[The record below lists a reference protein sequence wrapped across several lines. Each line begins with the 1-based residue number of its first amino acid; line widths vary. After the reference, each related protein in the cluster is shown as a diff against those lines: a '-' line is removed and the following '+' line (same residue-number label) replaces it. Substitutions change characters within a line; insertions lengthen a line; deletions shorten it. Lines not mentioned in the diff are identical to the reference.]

1 VYLARLLPFHRI
13 GLAAY
18 WAFLALVAVGF
29 AAAMWR
35 GARRRPLDALIGGLA
50 ALVGLL
56 VGDVVLGSHLQ
67 FDSGFGFSP
76 EVAGRF
82 IGFGNVSYAVLASAS
97 VLLAGLLAHRVRG
110 RGGAALAVAV
120 LGIAVVADGA
130 PFWGADVGGVL
141 TMVPA
146 FALAAVLLFRIRVRI
161 RTVVL
166 LAGATLGALT
176 VATIVDLA
184 RPAAERTHLA
194 RLVEQIGGEG
204 SSAFTTVVHRKLQM
218 SLSTLSSSQ
227 WRPMVP
233 LVLAFVAFLIW
244 GPGRVFAGLLTRV
257 PQLRAVLAG
266 LGVVAA
272 LGFALN
278 DQGIVVPAV
287 MLGILAPALVLL
299 VHDGA
304 VTSTR

>member
-1 VYLARLLPFHRI
+1 LPFHRL
-13 GLAAY
+13 GLAAF
-18 WAFLALVAVGF
+18 WGFLAVVSVAF
-29 AAAMWR
+29 AGVMWW
-35 GARRRPLDALIGGLA
+35 GSRRRPLDALIGGLA
-50 ALVGLL
+50 SLVVLL

-110 RGGAALAVAV
+110 RGGAVLAVGV

-146 FALAAVLLFRIRVRI
+146 FALAAVLLFHIRVRV
-161 RTVVL
+161 RTL
-166 LAGATLGALT
+166 LLFVGGTLSAL
-176 VATIVDLA
+176 ALAILVDLS
-184 RPAAERTHLA
+184 RPASSRTHLA

-204 SSAFTTVVHRKLQM
+204 SSAFTTVLHRKLEM
-218 SLSTLSSSQ
+218 SLSTLWSSQ

-233 LVLAFVAFLIW
+233 LVLAFVAFLVW
-244 GPGRVFAGLLTRV
+244 GPGHVFARLVARV

-266 LGVVAA
+266 LALVAA

-287 MLGILAPALVLL
+287 MLGVLAPALVLL
-299 VHDGA
+299 LLFEPIPSLT
-304 VTSTR
+304 TSS